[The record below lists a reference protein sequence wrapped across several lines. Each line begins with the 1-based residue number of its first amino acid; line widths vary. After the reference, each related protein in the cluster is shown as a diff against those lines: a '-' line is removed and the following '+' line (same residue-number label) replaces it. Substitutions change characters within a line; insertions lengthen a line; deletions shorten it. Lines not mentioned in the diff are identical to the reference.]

1 MTSVD
6 RCKRLFCVFSFVLV
20 STSCSDG
27 KFATSGGGPSPADSS
42 KAEGERHAAGGV
54 KAGGEFFKPGNSL
67 DLYIVMD
74 KSGSLFRDPSTP
86 FTENTGSDPQCKR
99 FDALL
104 DMVDTLRTVAVQKEE
119 IRLSVVTFGSK
130 SRSLGTLEDV
140 LASTRAQIDEKLR
153 EGICEFRGIE
163 STHYAKGIS
172 ASLSQYAANKE
183 RKKLNLES
191 VLFFSDGAAKD
202 ATDELKEQIARLNSA
217 FPNRVFGVL
226 LGNTSDSCSLSDDAN
241 KPLSTT
247 ECLLEV
253 VGKAEQ
259 RLIKAAD
266 AAGLSNAMKSL
277 LSQ

>member
-6 RCKRLFCVFSFVLV
+6 RCKRLFCVFSALLV

-27 KFATSGGGPSPADSS
+27 KFTPYGG
-42 KAEGERHAAGGV
+42 GERHAAGGA

-67 DLYIVMD
+67 DLYIIMD

-104 DMVDTLRTVAVQKEE
+104 DMVDTLRTVAIQKEE
-119 IRLSVVTFGSK
+119 VRLSVVTFGNK
-130 SRSLGTLEDV
+130 SRTLGTLDNI
-140 LASTRAQIDEKLR
+140 LASTRAQIDERLR

-163 STHYAKGIS
+163 STYYAKGIS
-172 ASLSQYAANKE
+172 ASLSQHVANKAT
-183 RKKLNLES
+183 KKLDLES

-202 ATDELKEQIARLNSA
+202 APEELREQIARLNSS
-217 FPNRVFGVL
+217 FPNRVFGIL
-226 LGNTSDSCSLSDDAN
+226 LGNTSDKCSLSHDAN

-247 ECLLEV
+247 DCLFEV

-277 LSQ
+277 LSP